1 MKIKFLKDIE
11 LNVIENIELADDY
24 IENPKRKFNKNEI
37 IDVFW
42 FGQHEN
48 NIEFELESG
57 AIIVVEG
64 GTFQIIEE

>member
-42 FGQHEN
+42 SGQHEN

-57 AIIVVEG
+57 AIIVKLW
-64 GTFQIIEE
+64 T